1 MSNQDLDVAL
11 TYHAETKHS
20 YDSVYRDH
28 HFLDWDNQ
36 PRPYKDYRTLT
47 PIALPPSLPETQHPA
62 LHNLTPAEMVS
73 DPLRLPT
80 LADLTYVLFY
90 TAGVTKRRVLPGY
103 GEMLF
108 RAAACTGALYHIELY
123 IAVAELPDL
132 PAGVYHFSP
141 VDFALRC
148 LRQGDFR
155 QALVEASADAAELV
169 TTPVIIV
176 GSDTFWRNAWKYRA
190 RAYRHSFWDAG
201 TMLANLFAAATAR
214 ALPARLVLGFR
225 DTLVNAV
232 LALDVPREVSL
243 FLVGLGDSPS
253 SPPPSPPVVS
263 LTLAV
268 SPLSREE
275 VDYPAIQIMH
285 TASVLDTPEDVTLWR
300 GVAGPMSLP
309 PAAGAVFP
317 LQPIAAAQLPTAPL
331 EHVIRRR
338 GSARTFRHR
347 ALSFAALSTVLARA
361 TQTIPADFLEPP
373 STRLNDLYLIVHAV
387 ADLPPGA
394 YVFRHEEQALELLQ
408 AGDFRAQA
416 GALAL
421 GQTLA
426 ADASVN
432 VYFLCDLPVIL
443 ERFGNRGYRA
453 AQLEA
458 GILGGRMYLA
468 AYAQG
473 FGATGLT
480 FFDDEVTHFFSPHA
494 AEKSV
499 MFLIAMGYAGPRQRA
514 HRV

>member
-1 MSNQDLDVAL
+1 MKCRS
-11 TYHAETKHS
+11 
-20 YDSVYRDH
+20 
-28 HFLDWDNQ
+28 
-36 PRPYKDYRTLT
+36 
-47 PIALPPSLPETQHPA
+47 
-62 LHNLTPAEMVS
+62 
-73 DPLRLPT
+73 
-80 LADLTYVLFY
+80 
-90 TAGVTKRRVLPGY
+90 
-103 GEMLF
+103 
-108 RAAACTGALYHIELY
+108 
-123 IAVAELPDL
+123 
-132 PAGVYHFSP
+132 FS
-141 VDFALRC
+141 
-148 LRQGDFR
+148 
-155 QALVEASADAAELV
+155 S
-169 TTPVIIV
+169 
-176 GSDTFWRNAWKYRA
+176 
-190 RAYRHSFWDAG
+190 
-201 TMLANLFAAATAR
+201 
-214 ALPARLVLGFR
+214 
-225 DTLVNAV
+225 
-232 LALDVPREVSL
+232 
-243 FLVGLGDSPS
+243 GLGDSPS
-253 SPPPSPPVVS
+253 SPPPSPAVAP

-275 VDYPAIQIMH
+275 VDYPAIHIMH
-285 TASVLDTPEDVTLWR
+285 TASALDTPEDVALWR
-300 GVAGPMSLP
+300 GVAGPVSLP
-309 PAAGAVFP
+309 PAEGRCSRCS
-317 LQPIAAAQLPTAPL
+317 LIAAAQLPTAPL

-387 ADLPPGA
+387 ADLPAGA

-458 GILGGRMYLA
+458 AILGGRMYLA

-480 FFDDEVTHFFSPHA
+480 FFDDEVIALLLPTCGREKCHVPHRHGLCRA
-494 AEKSV
+494 TTELTPRLDQGNSDSV
-499 MFLIAMGYAGPRQRA
+499 S
-514 HRV
+514 